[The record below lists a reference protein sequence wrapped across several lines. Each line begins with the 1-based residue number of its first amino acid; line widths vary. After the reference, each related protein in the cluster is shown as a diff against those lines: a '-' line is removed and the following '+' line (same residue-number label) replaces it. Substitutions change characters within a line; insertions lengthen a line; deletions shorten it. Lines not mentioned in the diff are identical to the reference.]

1 MILSLH
7 PGGTQGESAQS
18 LNSGLKKKNVKSMC
32 ILLVKKRLNNFKFG
46 IAIMK
51 F

>member
-18 LNSGLKKKNVKSMC
+18 LNSGLKKKMLRVC
-32 ILLVKKRLNNFKFG
+32 VFYWLKKG
-46 IAIMK
+46 
-51 F
+51 